1 MTQPDHHESHARHV
15 KATWGKRCNI
25 LFFVSS
31 VVNDTLPSIAIN
43 ATESREILWGKTK
56 LGFQVN
62 ANNILKFCYN
72 FLKTLEKLNLVIL
85 ISYVAHV
92 SFCHY
97 PYLFATINP

>member
-56 LGFQVN
+56 LGFKVN
-62 ANNILKFCYN
+62 TNNILKFEFLKFCYN
-72 FLKTLEKLNLVIL
+72 FFEDIWQANLGL
-85 ISYVAHV
+85 LFRFYVG
-92 SFCHY
+92 
-97 PYLFATINP
+97 